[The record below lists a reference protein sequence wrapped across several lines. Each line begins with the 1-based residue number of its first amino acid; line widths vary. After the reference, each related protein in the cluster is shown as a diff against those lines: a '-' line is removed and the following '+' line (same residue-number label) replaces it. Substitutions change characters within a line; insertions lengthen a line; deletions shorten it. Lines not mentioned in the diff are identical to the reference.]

1 MPDEVFGALEDAFF
15 AAGDAATEPAAAGAD
30 QFLDLDTSPP
40 ERGLTFKKVIA
51 ARAWLALSLRAAA
64 LFCLW
69 RARLLHFRVAV
80 AVSVRRDNRFRAAFV
95 HALRPFVPHHVSW
108 LPRASRV
115 ILLSV
120 LVNYSA
126 AVIAAAAGVL

>member
-15 AAGDAATEPAAAGAD
+15 ADGDAAAEAPVADVD
-30 QFLDLDTSPP
+30 QFLDLETSPP
-40 ERGLTFKKVIA
+40 EPGLLKRVIA
-51 ARAWLALSLRAAA
+51 ARAWLALSLRAAG

-80 AVSVRRDNRFRAAFV
+80 AVAVRADNRHRRVFV
-95 HALRPFVPHHVSW
+95 HPFRPFAADRAPW

-115 ILLSV
+115 ILVSL

-126 AVIAAAAGVL
+126 ALIAAAAGVI